1 MSRRLRLSLVV
12 AAVAVVVIAG
22 ALLASGAFSSAGSG
36 GDPAKAVP
44 PSAAVYV
51 TTQLNPGGESG
62 DSVRHVL
69 GQVAGSDDDPG
80 PMLRSLADA
89 VLGRVGLSYSGD
101 IAPWVGS
108 RVSAFVSRFGP
119 GFEGAIVA
127 AARDQAAARRVLAR
141 TGKPFAVIDG
151 MGIVGT
157 AAAVHAAQRAAE
169 TGLSLGHSDRYTQAI
184 GQLGSP
190 VAVLYVDPA
199 KLVEA
204 LPASLIGASRQ
215 RDLRLRFARIE
226 DKPTVVSMTGI
237 DNNIALD
244 SGNPP
249 APPAPSN
256 PTPVGGGERGTS
268 LLPTRIIYSLP
279 AQSWLAVDL
288 PEAGQRLFETLSP
301 QVNPGLPNDQL
312 RAFQHRFARATGL
325 RPIEDVVGWIGG
337 TALFAFG
344 TTPAT
349 LTAGLVIESLDPDAS
364 AHALALLRRFVPRQ
378 PGVRVTNAAEGFVI
392 RAPRLVPGPI
402 TVIERGNR
410 IAVVYG
416 RDPGAALDAPNKL
429 GMLPN
434 FRDATAQLGGTL
446 LPAGWLTPGRAAAFA
461 GALGLSRSPL
471 FRAAVPYLRRIA
483 YAELGIKRAKRRV
496 VIGSRP

>member
-1 MSRRLRLSLVV
+1 MSRRLRLSLVL

-22 ALLASGAFSSAGSG
+22 ALLASGAFSSSGSG
-36 GDPAKAVP
+36 DDPAKAVP

-51 TTQLNPGGESG
+51 TTRLHPGGESG

-69 GQVAGSDDDPG
+69 GQVAGNDDDPG

-89 VLGRVGLSYSGD
+89 VLGRVGLSYSRD

-119 GFEGAIVA
+119 GFQGAIVA
-127 AARDQAAARRVLAR
+127 AARNQEAARRVLAR

-151 MGIVGT
+151 VGIVGT

-190 VAVLYVDPA
+190 IAVLYIDPG
-199 KLVEA
+199 KLVDA
-204 LPASLIGASRQ
+204 LPASLIGASRK

-237 DNNIALD
+237 DNKIALD
-244 SGNPP
+244 FGNPP
-249 APPAPSN
+249 APPDPSN
-256 PTPVGGGERGTS
+256 PSPMGGGGRGTS
-268 LLPTRIIYSLP
+268 LLPTRLVYSLP
-279 AQSWLAVDL
+279 AQSWLAIDL

-325 RPIEDVVGWIGG
+325 RPIEDIVSWIGG

-344 TTPAT
+344 ATPAT
-349 LTAGLVIESLDPDAS
+349 LTAGLVVESLNPDES
-364 AHALALLRRFVPRQ
+364 AHALAVLRRFVARQ
-378 PGVRVTNAAEGFVI
+378 PGVRVTSGPEGFVI
-392 RAPRLVPGPI
+392 RAPRLVPGPVR
-402 TVIERGNR
+402 VIERGNR

-429 GMLPN
+429 GMLPA
-434 FRDATAQLGGTL
+434 FRDAAAQLGGTL
-446 LPAGWLTPGRAAAFA
+446 LPVGWLTPGRAAAFA
-461 GALGLSRSPL
+461 GAVGLARSPL
-471 FRAAVPYLRRIA
+471 FRAAFHYVARIA

-496 VIGSRP
+496 VIGAR